1 MKQAFSRENDQKRH
15 CPLGPFPLNVTRLT
29 SVVSL
34 KLSAVIDD
42 AECHD

>member
-1 MKQAFSRENDQKRH
+1 MTKAFALENDQKRH
-15 CPLGPFPLNVTRLT
+15 CPLDSFPLNVIRLT

-34 KLSAVIDD
+34 TLSAVIDD